1 MATVRGW
8 GLLDKCQDLVVGRAG
23 IADEEVATAVRFL
36 LAPDDG
42 GPSDPT
48 LEQVMEGGADQGAAE
63 MRAAVRELCEAELSA
78 LPTTMEEDVQRLKT
92 LRMGAAAELKG
103 DLQTAIAF
111 RVEKK
116 AVLRACIEAMA

>member
-1 MATVRGW
+1 
-8 GLLDKCQDLVVGRAG
+8 
-23 IADEEVATAVRFL
+23 
-36 LAPDDG
+36 
-42 GPSDPT
+42 
-48 LEQVMEGGADQGAAE
+48 